1 MSASEPSDPQQQF
14 LNCEMTFEC
23 PKNWFEITKTEQAAV
38 KHCSTCQKNVYLCIT
53 QNELDAFANQG
64 ECIAFFS
71 NPDLPTRFNLSR
83 ERAEASLR
91 DPNFQPERI
100 TLGLPRSAH
109 RGELKS
115 FLDGMDIDNKRKME
129 AQ

>member
-1 MSASEPSDPQQQF
+1 MRS
-14 LNCEMTFEC
+14 L
-23 PKNWFEITKTEQAAV
+23 TKTLEMKLMASLV
-38 KHCSTCQKNVYLCIT
+38 L
-53 QNELDAFANQG
+53 LD
-64 ECIAFFS
+64 
-71 NPDLPTRFNLSR
+71 TRFNLSR
-83 ERAEASLR
+83 ERAEANLR